1 MSRIPSSRL
10 VPPGAAVLVL
20 LLAALLAGCGGS
32 TTPTGSSSPS
42 TSAAAEGT
50 FPVTV
55 KAANGPL
62 TLKARPERIV
72 SLSPTTT
79 EMLFAIGAGSQV
91 AAVDD
96 QSNYPAEAPK
106 TELSAYKPN
115 LEAIA
120 AKDPDLVVTSDDTAG
135 LVAGLKRLKIPVL
148 LAPAAKSLD
157 DSYAQIEQ
165 LGAAT
170 GRVGDAAEVVARM
183 RKDIQDLTQEA
194 ARRPGL
200 SYYHEL
206 DPNLYSATSRT
217 FIGSVYG
224 LLGLTN
230 IADKAQG
237 AAGDYPQL
245 SAEYVLSADPDLIF
259 LADTKCCQQSAATI
273 AKRPGWSKVT
283 AVRTGN
289 VVALDDDVASRWGP
303 RVVDFLRVVS
313 HRVAAA
319 TPAPSPSG

>member
-1 MSRIPSSRL
+1 

-32 TTPTGSSSPS
+32 TAPTTSSSPS
-42 TSAAAEGT
+42 ASAVAEGT
-50 FPVTV
+50 FPVTIR
-55 KAANGPL
+55 AANGPL
-62 TLKARPERIV
+62 TVKARPERIV
-72 SLSPTTT
+72 SLSPTAT

-91 AAVDD
+91 VAVDD

-106 TELSAYKPN
+106 SELSAYKPN

-120 AKDPDLVVTSDDTAG
+120 AKDPDLVVASDDTAG

-148 LAPAAKSLD
+148 LAPAARSLD

-170 GRVGDAAEVVARM
+170 GRVGDAGELVARM

-206 DPNLYSATSRT
+206 DPSLYSATSRT

-259 LADTKCCQQSAATI
+259 LADTKCCQQGAATV

-313 HRVAAA
+313 QRVAAV

>member
-10 VPPGAAVLVL
+10 VLPGAAVLVL

-32 TTPTGSSSPS
+32 TAPTTSSSPS
-42 TSAAAEGT
+42 ASAAAEGT
-50 FPVTV
+50 FPVTIR
-55 KAANGPL
+55 AANGPL
-62 TLKARPERIV
+62 TVKARPERIV
-72 SLSPTTT
+72 SLSPTAT

-106 TELSAYKPN
+106 SELSAYKPN

-148 LAPAAKSLD
+148 LAPAARSLD

-170 GRVGDAAEVVARM
+170 GRVGDAGELVARM

-259 LADTKCCQQSAATI
+259 LADTKCCQQGAATV

-313 HRVAAA
+313 QRVAAV

>member
-1 MSRIPSSRL
+1 LSRIPSSR
-10 VPPGAAVLVL
+10 VRAPYGALALVL
-20 LLAALLAGCGGS
+20 LLAALLAGCGGGS
-32 TTPTGSSSPS
+32 TTPTASSAAS
-42 TSAAAEGT
+42 TAAEGA

-62 TLKARPERIV
+62 TLQARPERIV
-72 SLSPTTT
+72 SLSATGT

-106 TELSAYKPN
+106 SDLSAYKPN

-120 AKDPDLVVTSDDTAG
+120 AKDPDLVVASDDING
-135 LVAGLKRLKIPVL
+135 LVAGLTRLKIPVL

-170 GRVGDAAEVVARM
+170 GRVGDAAGVVARM
-183 RKDIQDLTQEA
+183 RKDIQDLTQEG

-200 SYYHEL
+200 TYYHEL

-224 LLGLTN
+224 LLGLAN
-230 IADKAQG
+230 VADKAQG

-245 SAEYVLSADPDLIF
+245 SAEYVLSADPDMIF
-259 LADTKCCQQSAATI
+259 LADTKCCQQNAATVG
-273 AKRPGWSKVT
+273 KRPGWSKIT

-313 HRVAAA
+313 QRVAAA